1 MTYTFEKKYPI
12 ISTISILVAFI
23 WWAPDIHIREG
34 ILQAVISVFSVIFG
48 FLLTALTLLRAYEKH
63 IFIRLLR
70 ELGRYENF
78 LGYLK
83 TAIKISF
90 LITVIAL
97 GLLFVPETWVSKYS
111 YVSYGFIALIIYG
124 VLTSY
129 RFLHIFLR
137 MITREKKAS
146 M

>member
-1 MTYTFEKKYPI
+1 M
-12 ISTISILVAFI
+12 
-23 WWAPDIHIREG
+23 
-34 ILQAVISVFSVIFG
+34 FSVIFG

-97 GLLFVPETWVSKYS
+97 GLLFVPEAWVSKYP
-111 YVSYGFIALIIYG
+111 YVSYGFIALVSYG

-137 MITREKKAS
+137 MVTREKKAS